1 MNDSDAAR
9 VIRLL
14 EEIRDGQ
21 KLQLERQAE
30 ALQRQAEALEAQRAR
45 LTGLG
50 KVDATQQRADDVLNK
65 AAGLVGG
72 ARLVAFVVVPF
83 AVLLLVLVCW
93 LAFGHAAPR

>member
-1 MNDSDAAR
+1 MSDSDAER

-45 LTGLG
+45 LTSLG
-50 KVDATQQRADDVLNK
+50 KVDATQQRADEVLSK

-93 LAFGHAAPR
+93 LAFGYAVR

>member
-1 MNDSDAAR
+1 MSDSDNER
-9 VIRLL
+9 IIRLL

-30 ALQRQAEALEAQRAR
+30 AMQRQAEALEGQRAR
-45 LTGLG
+45 LASLKG
-50 KVDATQQRADDVLNK
+50 DATQQRADEVLSK

-72 ARLVAFVVVPF
+72 VRLMAFVVVPF

-93 LAFGHAAPR
+93 LAFGHVR